1 MICPLLLLAD
11 AAMPADSYEKFYR
24 DSGGLNWDCRD
35 TCGWWDKENK
45 RCAILS
51 IAKSLDRLHNSQIK
65 PSIKG
70 D

>member
-1 MICPLLLLAD
+1 MKECPFAKEHWVVGCD
-11 AAMPADSYEKFYR
+11 EKCALY
-24 DSGGLNWDCRD
+24 
-35 TCGWWDKENK
+35 DKENK